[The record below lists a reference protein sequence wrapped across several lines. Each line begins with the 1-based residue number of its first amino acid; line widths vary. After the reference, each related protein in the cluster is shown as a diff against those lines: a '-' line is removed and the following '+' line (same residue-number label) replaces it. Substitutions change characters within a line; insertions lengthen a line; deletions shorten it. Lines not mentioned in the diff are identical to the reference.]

1 VLDLALPLFDSG
13 HSMDRLAAMETF
25 VSVIETGS
33 FSGAA
38 RRLGV
43 GQPAVSKSIALL
55 EERLGVRLL
64 LRSTRG
70 LTPTDAGQRLYEH
83 ARTAIDAADEA
94 ELAARGAGA
103 SLSGTVRVCAAVT
116 FSRLHLIPTLEGFL
130 QQHPDVDLDVVL
142 DDRNI
147 DLVEEGIDVALR
159 MGTLDDSAMTARK
172 LGEGPRLVV
181 GTPGYFAR
189 AGTPRTPTDLAQHRA
204 VIYNQRGGGRTWTF
218 RRGSTEVSVAVEGRL
233 AVSAAEGVRAAV
245 LAGAGVAVASG
256 WMFLNELR
264 SGEVVPVLEDWTL
277 PTIALWAVFPT
288 GRMVNART
296 RALVSY
302 IEETLGPVLNLTG
315 DATTPG
321 S

>member
-1 VLDLALPLFDSG
+1 
-13 HSMDRLAAMETF
+13 METF

-33 FSGAA
+33 FSAAA

-103 SLSGTVRVCAAVT
+103 SLSGIVRICAAVT
-116 FSRLHLIPTLEGFL
+116 FARLHLIPSLDGFL
-130 QQHPDVDLDVVL
+130 EEHPAVDLDVVL
-142 DDRNI
+142 DDRSI

-159 MGTLDDSAMTARK
+159 MGTLDDSSMTARK
-172 LGEGPRLVV
+172 LGEGPRRVV
-181 GTPGYFAR
+181 GTPAYFAK
-189 AGTPRTPTDLAQHRA
+189 AGTPHTPTDLAQHRA
-204 VIYNQRGGGRTWTF
+204 VVYNQRGGGRTWTF
-218 RRGSTEVSVAVEGRL
+218 TRGSTQTSVAVTGRL

-245 LAGAGVAVASG
+245 LSDMGVAIASE
-256 WMFLNELR
+256 WMFQNELR
-264 SGEVVPVLEDWTL
+264 SGEVVSVLDEWSL
-277 PTIALWAVFPT
+277 PSIALWAVFPT

-302 IEETLGPVLNLTG
+302 IEETLRSVVNSTG
-315 DATTPG
+315 AAAADDD
-321 S
+321 